1 MRITG
6 ISTTWLDYPD
16 NRSQA
21 VIVYFSGCS
30 HGCKG
35 CQNEKYQNFKND
47 ESYSIEVQELIERV
61 REACLK
67 NRTNKVVFSGGDPLF
82 PRNVKDAALVI
93 DQLKNQYSLDI
104 CVYTGYNIEDVK
116 HIYKNPCL
124 SELSRPTFF
133 KCGKYLEDLKR
144 DSWGKSDQDMKWVS
158 TNQNLYDENFNL
170 VSLDG
175 VYTFKS

>member
-1 MRITG
+1 M
-6 ISTTWLDYPD
+6 
-16 NRSQA
+16 
-21 VIVYFSGCS
+21 
-30 HGCKG
+30 
-35 CQNEKYQNFKND
+35 
-47 ESYSIEVQELIERV
+47 QELIERV

-82 PRNVKDAALVI
+82 PKNVKDVALAI